1 MARHAYGRP
10 REEPEEPLPT
20 HDLDLTTLSNDELHA
35 LRRRLLAEQGAATTT
50 VSLLKPI
57 ER

>member
-35 LRRRLLAEQGAATTT
+35 LRRRLLAEQGA
-50 VSLLKPI
+50 VDDDG
-57 ER
+57 